1 MCHDGDSAS
10 IDPHEGTQHV
20 HVRVADAADASCA
33 GHLLFDF
40 NTEFDT
46 PTPSAKDLASRFRTM
61 LRRHD
66 VLMLL
71 AEDGSAGHPRAV
83 GFAYLTLRP
92 TPYSDGPVAE
102 LEELYVR
109 PELRNH
115 GIGSRLLGR
124 ALEQV
129 RQRSALEMRVGID
142 EVDTDARRFYERH
155 GYWNVEPESGNRMLS
170 YVYVTELVEPVE
182 PEQ

>member
-1 MCHDGDSAS
+1 M
-10 IDPHEGTQHV
+10 
-20 HVRVADAADASCA
+20 
-33 GHLLFDF
+33 
-40 NTEFDT
+40 
-46 PTPSAKDLASRFRTM
+46 
-61 LRRHD
+61 
-66 VLMLL
+66 
-71 AEDGSAGHPRAV
+71 

-92 TPYSDGPVAE
+92 TPYGDGPVAE

-142 EVDTDARRFYERH
+142 EVTTEFPAGGIEEGETPLDAAKRELREETGSVAARWTDLGSLYANPTMGTSRAHCFLAEDCETVTAQELDATECVVYLHLTEAELRRAIEDGSFAQAVHLVLYYR
-155 GYWNVEPESGNRMLS
+155 VK
-170 YVYVTELVEPVE
+170 ELREGR
-182 PEQ
+182 